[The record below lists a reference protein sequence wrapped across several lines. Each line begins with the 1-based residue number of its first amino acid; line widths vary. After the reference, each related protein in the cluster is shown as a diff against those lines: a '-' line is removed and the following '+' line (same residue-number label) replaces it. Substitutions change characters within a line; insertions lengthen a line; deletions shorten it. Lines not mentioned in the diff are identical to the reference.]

1 MTVNPSGL
9 TPHEGIALARL
20 HLTNLQA
27 RVNQA
32 YAQKGLSDEA
42 NAHLL
47 ESQAR
52 IARAL
57 DAKVMSSF

>member
-1 MTVNPSGL
+1 M
-9 TPHEGIALARL
+9 ARL
-20 HLTNLQA
+20 QLTNLQS
-27 RVNQA
+27 RVDQA

-47 ESQAR
+47 ESKAR

-57 DAKVMSSF
+57 DAKIVSSF